1 MNESINDTETEYASV
16 EDLLSMHRTA
26 LNKKTLISE
35 ISNIVIAPGEGK
47 NSFNFKWQILWRESI
62 SLSSS

>member
-26 LNKKTLISE
+26 LNKKTLISG

-47 NSFNFKWQILWRESI
+47 NSFNFK
-62 SLSSS
+62 